1 MLRPDTQTLW
11 NILQAEKGLGGF
23 ILIGGTALSMH
34 LNHRLS
40 EDLDFAFDG
49 PKLPRP
55 RIEALKRRLGARGWR
70 FAPNDP
76 IAALQEFEDTGLDL
90 HDYQQNHIVGE
101 RVKLTFVAPEHEV
114 RVQLLAAAPDHVR
127 VASLEEIFRLK
138 CIACA
143 NRSKTRDWLD
153 LYLLLRGGYF
163 QPIDMR
169 APFAAAGVIQKF
181 DIAMQRLCSGKPE
194 AGDEGYES
202 LLAKPPSVTQMRDYF
217 LDIRNQIERAVARR
231 AGSGDTSG

>member
-1 MLRPDTQTLW
+1 MLRPDTQALW
-11 NILQAEKGLGGF
+11 DILQAEKALGGF
-23 ILIGGTALSMH
+23 VLIGGTALSLH
-34 LNHRLS
+34 LNHRIS

-49 PKLPRP
+49 PKLPRV
-55 RIEALKRRLGARGWR
+55 RIEGLKRRLDAKGWH
-70 FAPNDP
+70 FTPNDP
-76 IAALQEFEDTGLDL
+76 ITALQEFEDTGLDL
-90 HDYQQNHIVGE
+90 LDYQQNHVVGG
-101 RVKLTFVAPEHEV
+101 RVKLTFVAPDREV
-114 RVQLLAAAPDHVR
+114 RVQLRAAAPDHAR

-153 LYLLLRGGYF
+153 LYLLLRGGHF

-169 APFAAAGVIQKF
+169 APFEAAGAIQKF

-202 LLAKPPSVTQMRDYF
+202 LLEKPPTVAQMRDYF

-231 AGSGDTSG
+231 AGSGDARP

>member
-1 MLRPDTQTLW
+1 MLRPDTQALW
-11 NILQAEKGLGGF
+11 DSLKAEKALGGF
-23 ILIGGTALSMH
+23 VLIDGTALSMH

-49 PKLPRP
+49 PRLPRA
-55 RIEALKRRLGARGWR
+55 RIEALKRRLGAKGWR
-70 FAPNDP
+70 FTPNDP

-90 HDYQQNHIVGE
+90 NDYQQNHIVGE
-101 RVKLTFVAPEHEV
+101 RVKLRFLAPDHEIH
-114 RVQLLAAAPDHVR
+114 VQLRAAAPDHPR

-138 CIACA
+138 CIASA

-153 LYLLLRGGYF
+153 LYVLLRDGHF

-169 APFAAAGVIQKF
+169 TPFEAAGAIQKF
-181 DIAMQRLCSGKPE
+181 DIAMRRLCSGKPE

-202 LLAKPPSVTQMRDYF
+202 LLDKPPTVAQMRDYF
-217 LDIRNQIERAVARR
+217 IDVRDHIEQEVARR
-231 AGSGDTSG
+231 SRTGERRT

>member
-1 MLRPDTQTLW
+1 M
-11 NILQAEKGLGGF
+11 
-23 ILIGGTALSMH
+23 
-34 LNHRLS
+34 
-40 EDLDFAFDG
+40 
-49 PKLPRP
+49 
-55 RIEALKRRLGARGWR
+55 
-70 FAPNDP
+70 
-76 IAALQEFEDTGLDL
+76 
-90 HDYQQNHIVGE
+90 
-101 RVKLTFVAPEHEV
+101 
-114 RVQLLAAAPDHVR
+114 R

-169 APFAAAGVIQKF
+169 VPFEAAGVIQKF

-194 AGDEGYES
+194 AGDEGYET
-202 LLAKPPSVTQMRDYF
+202 LLDKPPSVAQMRDYF

-231 AGSGDTSG
+231 AGSGDTPG